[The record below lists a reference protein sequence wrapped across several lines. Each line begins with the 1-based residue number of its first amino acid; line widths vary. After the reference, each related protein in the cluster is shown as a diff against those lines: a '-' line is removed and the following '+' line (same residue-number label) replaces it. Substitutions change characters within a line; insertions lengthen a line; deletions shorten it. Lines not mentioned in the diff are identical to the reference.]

1 VADARIAVLPFV
13 ATNPQSGN
21 SWMGK
26 SIQQSLDADLLR
38 MAPSRVQTADAT
50 ASTSADAAAA
60 GRQLGV
66 NYVIFGT
73 FTATD
78 QAVRIVGQ
86 VVDVSSGTATS
97 GLKVT
102 GKLGDVF
109 ILEDDLSHQARTAIF
124 GQSAADNEP
133 PYTVHEL
140 PDSSSGSSAQTY
152 TPPNGATTYVN
163 SSTGYAYP
171 AQTPD
176 YSQVYTNSSGGAAYY
191 SYPSYSYYSYPYYT
205 YGYPYYGYPGVYLGF
220 GFYGGGH
227 YHYGY
232 GGGYHGGGY
241 GGGYHGGGG
250 FGGGGHGGGGHR

>member
-38 MAPSRVQTADAT
+38 MAPSRVQTADAV
-50 ASTSADAAAA
+50 ANTSADAVAA

-86 VVDVSSGTATS
+86 VVDVSSGTATNS
-97 GLKVT
+97 LKVT

-109 ILEDDLSHQARTAIF
+109 VLEDDLSKQARVAIF
-124 GQSAADNEP
+124 GQSASDNEP

-140 PDSSSGSSAQTY
+140 PDTGSSSQTY

-176 YSQVYTNSSGGAAYY
+176 YSQVYTNASAGSVYY
-191 SYPSYSYYSYPYYT
+191 SYPTYSYYSYPYYT
-205 YGYPYYGYPGVYLGF
+205 YGYPYYGWGYPGLYFGF
-220 GFYGGGH
+220 GYSGGGH

-232 GGGYHGGGY
+232 GGGYHGGGF

-250 FGGGGHGGGGHR
+250 GFHGGGGHR